1 MKNSQKILKVLAD
14 IIETGVLSSKDINNE
29 LTSSLKF
36 KRDKIIN
43 TLRLVP
49 REEFEVLKKIVDNQ
63 DKVIKNLKRKKSK
76 R

>member
-1 MKNSQKILKVLAD
+1 MKNSQKIFKVLAD
-14 IIETGVLSSKDINNE
+14 IIETGVLSSKDIKNE

-43 TLRLVP
+43 ALRLVP

-63 DKVIKNLKRKKSK
+63 DKVIKSLKRKKSK